1 MAFLAFRNQDGVLK
15 LFESNESTFING
27 YATAFARDFARKYSR
42 VVRQRCSRARAFK
55 KNAVIPSLKKCY
67 RPAPDRSRIL
77 LSTLF
82 FDGSKRCRKRPL
94 LVLFCENDRFSRDL
108 LNTVQ
113 ALKFRLTPKSAHLF
127 YLICCHTWQ

>member
-55 KNAVIPSLKKCY
+55 KNAVIPSLKN
-67 RPAPDRSRIL
+67 
-77 LSTLF
+77 
-82 FDGSKRCRKRPL
+82 L